1 MIDLGKVY
9 PKFRTDLLTRT
20 SHGAEKQE
28 SAGESATVAREVPAS
43 RSDGIKQQE

>member
-9 PKFRTDLLTRT
+9 PKFRSDLLTRT
-20 SHGAEKQE
+20 SHDAEKQE
-28 SAGESATVAREVPAS
+28 SACEASVVAREVPAP